1 MADLKVT
8 SMTSAAAGTALED
21 VLHIIDDP
29 TGTPINKKVTVGEML
44 NALAAPVA
52 LATGAVTITDA
63 LHGGRISMVPDQ
75 ASGNPSLTLPTPV
88 VGMVFR
94 FTYVGAAV
102 DAHNTLIV
110 PPAGVDFEGSLAFF
124 DVDGNQTSVVVS
136 DNSAD
141 DTLTIIVPQNMD
153 IVLTATSTTKY
164 HISGYVTSATAPT
177 IA

>member
-75 ASGNPSLTLPTPV
+75 ASGTPSLTLPTPI

-94 FTYVGAAV
+94 FTYVGAAI
-102 DAHNTLIV
+102 DAHDTAIV
-110 PPAGVDFEGSLAFF
+110 PPTGVDYEGSLAFF
-124 DVDGNQTSVVVS
+124 DRDGNATSVVAS
-136 DNSAD
+136 DNDAD
-141 DTLTIIVPQNMD
+141 DTITLINPENFEVT
-153 IVLTATSTTKY
+153 LTAVSATKY
-164 HISGYVTSATAPT
+164 HISGYVNSDTAPT
-177 IA
+177 IG